1 MDNNNSLKVF
11 VVLVG
16 GVDDAPEEVRVI
28 GVYRTVEDAFKVRNL
43 EYNESRWG
51 EVEEDDEEFEN
62 FGPDLNSMYV
72 DNGIQFFMIEETV
85 LW

>member
-1 MDNNNSLKVF
+1 MDNNNALKVY

-16 GVDDAPEEVRVI
+16 GVEDAPEEVRVL
-28 GVYRTVEDAFKVRNL
+28 GVYRTEEDAFKARNA

-62 FGPDLNSMYV
+62 FGPDLNSTYV
-72 DNGIQFFMIEETV
+72 DNGIEFFMIEETV
-85 LW
+85 LR